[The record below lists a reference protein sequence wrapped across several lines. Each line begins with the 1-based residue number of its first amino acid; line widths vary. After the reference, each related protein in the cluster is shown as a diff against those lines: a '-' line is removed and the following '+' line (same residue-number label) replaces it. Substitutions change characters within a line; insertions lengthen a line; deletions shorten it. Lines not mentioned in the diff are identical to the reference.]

1 MTRHRKSFVAKPCDR
16 CAAPILVGDLYWLD
30 RFKDK
35 RPNGHYV
42 ERVCDECHEKQRDD
56 ARAEMVE
63 RQRAQAERDAARAEV
78 ERLGSAIAMLNLGTS
93 LALAGLAATLVT
105 VDDTAVERA
114 DYWAR
119 RAGIDIT
126 TAEKTT
132 S

>member
-1 MTRHRKSFVAKPCDR
+1 VNTTSWHDTRE
-16 CAAPILVGDLYWLD
+16 LL
-30 RFKDK
+30 
-35 RPNGHYV
+35 
-42 ERVCDECHEKQRDD
+42 
-56 ARAEMVE
+56 
-63 RQRAQAERDAARAEV
+63 EV
-78 ERLGSAIAMLNLGTS
+78 SLPAIAMLNLGTS

>member
-1 MTRHRKSFVAKPCDR
+1 MTRHRKKKASPPTPQ
-16 CAAPILVGDLYWLD
+16 CA
-30 RFKDK
+30 
-35 RPNGHYV
+35 
-42 ERVCDECHEKQRDD
+42 VCGEKFTP
-56 ARAEMVE
+56 
-63 RQRAQAERDAARAEV
+63 
-78 ERLGSAIAMLNLGTS
+78 AIAMLNLGTS